1 MWPTKENLKYLM
13 EHQINVILVFS
24 EKITFNVVRG
34 PKVQNIF
41 FNAVQPVRLNIIKPW
56 SVTCPDTIE
65 SLQKMQFGVNYAI
78 KSKMSIYQGDIAKI
92 NVNTIVN
99 GANETLLGGKVIHR
113 AIHEAAGPGLLD
125 ECQKVNGCEI
135 GVF

>member
-1 MWPTKENLKYLM
+1 M

-24 EKITFNVVRG
+24 EKITFNVVSG

-56 SVTCPDTIE
+56 SVTCPDTKE
-65 SLQKMQFGVNYAI
+65 SLQKMQFGVNYVI
-78 KSKMSIYQGDIAKI
+78 KSKMSIYQGDIAKV

-99 GANETLLGGKVIHR
+99 GANETLLGGEVIHR

-135 GVF
+135 GVFEIMCFMLWG